1 MKKTIIQVRG
11 FDCDFQLEV
20 ESTDFLSIY
29 DAEEYVQK
37 NIVNTAIVKYV
48 VHENLKV
55 NKDEKETKREN
66 SWK

>member
-20 ESTDFLSIY
+20 ESTDFLSIIQ
-29 DAEEYVQK
+29 AEEYVKK

-48 VHENLKV
+48 IHENLTV

-66 SWK
+66 SW